1 MTQIAA
7 TAAALGGKAHGTG
20 KTSGAKAGVG
30 TDFAA
35 VVAGLGS
42 QAGDSAAAD
51 PDGFAPVP
59 DSDAETS
66 VDAEAGKGQGKAGEP
81 VIVDLALGAA
91 AQSAIADMVV
101 APPTQLP
108 VQSSVAGAL
117 DASSMVPVTTDKTML
132 KAGLPTRASGSV
144 KAGRPDAT
152 PASTDM
158 KATAGASVDAGSD
171 AAAQVGTALLRVP
184 PQIMP
189 NANAKLRG
197 AISLGE
203 TARPAATSA
212 STDMKATAGASVD
225 AGSDAAA
232 QVGTALLRVPP
243 QIVPNANAKL
253 RGAITRSAAEA
264 APASVRPS
272 DATVDIAPQSS
283 ASAEMNPASAS
294 STVGDEPPAPLMASE
309 AGGAVKGRGRVPQL
323 APTATAIGT
332 APAPVT
338 SDGGQTPATE
348 ELSPLFTGLPGGL
361 REAGKGAAEVVVQS
375 PRIPATVA
383 KGTQAEAPLTID
395 LVTSGQGATGIQPV
409 MSTLHRSVAV
419 HAEAPTGD
427 SVALAPVA
435 GDTARRDA
443 NTGTDG
449 GSGSGS
455 GAATLGGAATQV
467 ASTTGDGMTGG
478 IQFADIIQSLPPIA
492 QSRIG
497 LTGDVASVTTGPVDV
512 GATLQG
518 QVIDMGVGGQWI
530 DRMAKE
536 ITALATGTGHSRF
549 QLNPPNLGRIQI
561 DVWQGEGGGR
571 VQLLTETDEAAQR
584 LRAGQSS
591 LQSDARLA
599 ALQLNS
605 VTIDRAQSGGF
616 DTPRDQSNQSNQG
629 NQQTGQ
635 TGSQG
640 TNQQNANQQNGQQSA
655 QAGMQGGNS
664 NGQGKG
670 SWRRDV
676 LNHQADTVNQQEG
689 TTRRDGDRL
698 VRYA

>member
-91 AQSAIADMVV
+91 AQSAMADMVV

-108 VQSSVAGAL
+108 VQSSVASAL

-158 KATAGASVDAGSD
+158 KASAGS
-171 AAAQVGTALLRVP
+171 
-184 PQIMP
+184 
-189 NANAKLRG
+189 
-197 AISLGE
+197 
-203 TARPAATSA
+203 
-212 STDMKATAGASVD
+212 SVD

-253 RGAITRSAAEA
+253 PGAITRSAAEA

-283 ASAEMNPASAS
+283 ASADMNPASAS
-294 STVGDEPPAPLMASE
+294 PTVGDEPPAPLMASE
-309 AGGAVKGRGRVPQL
+309 AGGAVKGRGKVPQL

-332 APAPVT
+332 APTPVT

-348 ELSPLFTGLPGGL
+348 ELTPLFTGLPGGL

-518 QVIDMGVGGQWI
+518 QVIDMGIGGQWI